1 MLLQNLEVSC
11 ILRNKF
17 HLTKEGWPNCYD
29 FDLVGGRETGFVEI
43 DLGWEM
49 VVVTV
54 VVLVVVI
61 VVVMVVVIVVVV
73 VVVLVVIVVVLVVM
87 VVAVNL

>member
-11 ILRNKF
+11 ILRNTF

-54 VVLVVVI
+54 VVI